1 MNNNKLIWTCTI
13 LYTKS
18 HTLLFC
24 LSDKH
29 THRHSVDTFAWE
41 TDEASINTRLFFF
54 VAQDVMGG
62 LMYFWGTRKVPNY
75 YAPRRAWSP
84 FLCWYAMAQAHINR
98 AEYLFPPYNPY
109 WENKFL
115 SLSLFRI
122 LSHTLLIF
130 LLIFFLSPTTLS
142 SQSWHDI
149 PHPYTQHTTHNTQHT
164 CAHAVRKRERERE
177 RNVHNS
183 VQNMTILLVI
193 KPQSS
198 Y

>member
-115 SLSLFRI
+115 SLSLS
-122 LSHTLLIF
+122 LSHSLPHSAYISTN
-130 LLIFFLSPTTLS
+130 FLSLSYYPLFSVLAWHTTS
-142 SQSWHDI
+142 I
-149 PHPYTQHTTHNTQHT
+149 HTTHNTQHT